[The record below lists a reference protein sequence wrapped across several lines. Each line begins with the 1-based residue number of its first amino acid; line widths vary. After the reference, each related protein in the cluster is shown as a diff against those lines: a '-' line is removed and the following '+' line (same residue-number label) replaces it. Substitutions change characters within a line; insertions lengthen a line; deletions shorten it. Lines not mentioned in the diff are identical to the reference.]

1 MADRVETVYL
11 NHDRTKFRKSFRRR
25 LKNTESSMCHV
36 CLSVQTKRPF
46 DSRNEETEGS
56 WVATNEYL
64 VGDILTIEVS
74 HRMRGFDN
82 YPRVLFSVLF
92 CDEEIRTPA
101 SVDVR
106 TFEKN
111 IVPVAGG

>member
-1 MADRVETVYL
+1 MAGRVETVYL
-11 NHDRTKFRKSFRRR
+11 NHDRAKFCKSFCRR
-25 LKNTESSMCHV
+25 LKGTKSSMCHV

-46 DSRNEETEGS
+46 DSRDEEAVGS
-56 WVATNEYL
+56 WVATNEHF
-64 VGDILTIEVS
+64 VRDILAIEVS
-74 HRMRGFDN
+74 HRMRGFNN
-82 YPRVLFSVLF
+82 YPRVFFSVLF